1 MAIRP
6 PGPGKSG
13 AGERFLNNPGRIA
26 MRLMT
31 IAAFAGL
38 LATAAHADTI
48 AHCTAAWNAM
58 APAQKAANTA
68 TFYASRCRKADYN
81 ALPAVRTAPRLGAK
95 ALCKD

>member
-1 MAIRP
+1 
-6 PGPGKSG
+6 
-13 AGERFLNNPGRIA
+13 
-26 MRLMT
+26 MRLMR

-68 TFYASRCRKADYN
+68 TVYASRCRKADYN

-95 ALCKD
+95 ALCKDGTYSMSMAGLARCSGHGGVAKVL